1 MQASRHRGE
10 HRMGAGFTL
19 IELLVVI
26 AIIAMLIGLLL
37 PSLGK
42 AREAGQATA
51 CLSNVRQLGTASL
64 MYMQDFKERLW
75 VARVDDQG
83 REMIGLVNGGYSA
96 WARLPD
102 PNAPGGVKLG
112 LMYDYVNGMDKAG
125 ECPKNKRRSANGQ
138 QRSQT
143 SISTELDFDF
153 TFASFMTGAR
163 IGQEIKMAHLRDSTP
178 YALSAPPSTF
188 PFNPAQL
195 VEMKGAP
202 VFVEENTKYS
212 NSDQPDGMWA
222 SNDQIS
228 VRHGGL
234 GNLAF
239 IDGSAAPFKNPGDG
253 KESLLADADLT
264 ANHFYALGRRGWIR
278 TEQGNGGFVR
288 RAGWINNPSSP

>member
-1 MQASRHRGE
+1 MQSNRHRGGL
-10 HRMGAGFTL
+10 RTGRGFTL

-26 AIIAMLIGLLL
+26 AIIALLIGLLL
-37 PSLGK
+37 PALGK

-51 CLSNVRQLGTASL
+51 CLSNVRQLGAASL

-112 LMYDYVNGMDKAG
+112 LIYDYVTGMDKAG
-125 ECPKNKRRSANGQ
+125 ECPKNKRRSVNGQ

-163 IGQEIKMAHLRDSTP
+163 IGQEVKMAHLRDPSP
-178 YALSAPPSTF
+178 FAISAPPATF
-188 PFNPAQL
+188 PVNSPQL

-202 VFVEENTKYS
+202 IFVEENTKYS

-239 IDGSAAPFKNPGDG
+239 FDGSAAPFKNPGDA
-253 KESLLADADLT
+253 KENQLSDADLT

-288 RAGWINNPSSP
+288 RAGWINNPGTQ